1 MTNRVGATAVIGA
14 FLASA
19 ALAGCVSVGA
29 QETEGQ
35 LAAVGFVRQQADTP
49 QKVAKLQALP
59 QNTIVYAQRKKGNY
73 YIYADAAGCGCAFVG
88 NDAAFQQYQQIR
100 AANNIAQMQETTA
113 LLNAEAAAD
122 WGGAWGPFVPGWY

>member
-1 MTNRVGATAVIGA
+1 MMIRFSLTP
-14 FLASA
+14 LA
-19 ALAGCVSVGA
+19 ALLALTGCASVGA
-29 QETEGQ
+29 PEKEGQ
-35 LAAVGFVRQQADTP
+35 LAAAGFVRMQADTP